1 MKRFIA
7 FAVAVCVASAAL
19 AETISVAAAVSMK
32 DALTKVAGAY
42 KAETGDEVEF
52 SFGSSGQL
60 AQQIQSGAPV
70 DLFISAANKQV
81 DDLIKANAVLP
92 ETRGVVAGNA
102 LVAIVP
108 ADASIKPAST
118 KELENPG
125 IAKIAIGEPK
135 SVPAGQYAEQAL
147 KGANVFEKLKE
158 KLVLGTNVRQV
169 LDYVERGEVNV
180 GLVYATDAKISG
192 EKVRVAFIVGESE
205 HSPIVYPAVVVTAS
219 KKPEAAKKFMAYLL
233 AEKAQAELR
242 SFGFT
247 PPPSGEAP
255 KAGK

>member
-7 FAVAVCVASAAL
+7 FAVALCAASSAW

-32 DALTKVAGAY
+32 DALTKIAGEY
-42 KAETGDEVEF
+42 KAATGDDVEF

-81 DDLIKANAVLP
+81 DDLVKTSAVLP
-92 ETRGVVAGNA
+92 ETRAVVAGNA

-108 ADASIKPAST
+108 ADASFTPAST
-118 KELENPG
+118 KDLDN
-125 IAKIAIGEPK
+125 AAVNKLAIGEPK

-147 KGANVFEKLKE
+147 QGANVYDKLKD

-169 LDYVERGEVNV
+169 LDYVERGEVSV

-192 EKVRVAFIVGESE
+192 EKVRVAFTVGEAE
-205 HSPIVYPAVVVTAS
+205 HSPIVYPAVVVSAS
-219 KKPEAAKKFMAYLL
+219 KKQDAAKKFLAHLL
-233 AEKAQAELR
+233 EEKAQADLR

-247 PPPSGEAP
+247 PPPGTESPEP
-255 KAGK
+255 GK